1 MIRNI
6 KKNIIFILNLLII
19 CLFANIVIRI
29 MGLEEG
35 NKVSLSYFI
44 DNILKSI
51 YFISDNGEKTMNFV
65 RILTIISMYL
75 VVEINIINY
84 SCYLSEG
91 MKEIVR
97 YHSKSKFDYLVKV
110 LKISQKYVLKNII
123 YWMILISFIV
133 FILNKFQIA
142 NFNDIVILVWFLVIN
157 YVFTSFIILV
167 SNIPLTTIIL
177 FVSKLFIYNIFL
189 GKEYYLLI
197 IIALI
202 LLVYLNITRK
212 IGEKLWKLGWRK

>member
-1 MIRNI
+1 MTRNI

-19 CLFANIVIRI
+19 CFFANIVIRI

-35 NKVSLSYFI
+35 NKVSISYFI

-133 FILNKFQIA
+133 FILNKVQIA

-177 FVSKLFIYNIFL
+177 FVSKLFIYNIFS

-202 LLVYLNITRK
+202 LIIYLNIIRK
-212 IGEKLWKLGWRK
+212 IGEKLWKLG

>member
-1 MIRNI
+1 MTRNI
-6 KKNIIFILNLLII
+6 KKNIILILNLLII

-51 YFISDNGEKTMNFV
+51 YFISDDGEKAMNFV

-75 VVEINIINY
+75 VIEINIINY

-110 LKISQKYVLKNII
+110 LKISQKYILQSICCWIVMLLFAIFII
-123 YWMILISFIV
+123 NKVEV
-133 FILNKFQIA
+133 FSI
-142 NFNDIVILVWFLVIN
+142 NDIIMLLWFLFIN

-167 SNIPLTTIIL
+167 SNIPLTTIML

-202 LLVYLNITRK
+202 LLIYLNITRK
-212 IGEKLWKLGWRK
+212 IGEKLWKLG

>member
-1 MIRNI
+1 MTRNI

-19 CLFANIVIRI
+19 CLFANIVIRT

-97 YHSKSKFDYLVKV
+97 YHSKSKFDYLVKL
-110 LKISQKYVLKNII
+110 LKVSQKYILQSICYWII
-123 YWMILISFIV
+123 MLLFAIFIINKVEVVSINDIIILI
-133 FILNKFQIA
+133 
-142 NFNDIVILVWFLVIN
+142 WFLVIN

-197 IIALI
+197 IIELI
-202 LLVYLNITRK
+202 LIMYLNINRK
-212 IGEKLWKLGWRK
+212 IGEKLWKLG

>member
-1 MIRNI
+1 MKKQII
-6 KKNIIFILNLLII
+6 KIFLI
-19 CLFANIVIRI
+19 CLHIYLIYFITNIVIYTFGI
-29 MGLEEG
+29 EKE
-35 NKVSLSYFI
+35 NKVNVSYFI
-44 DNILKSI
+44 NNIKTLFMI
-51 YFISDNGEKTMNFV
+51 LENGETEINLLK
-65 RILTIISMYL
+65 IIGVVSMYL

-84 SCYLSEG
+84 ICYLTEG

-97 YHSKSKFDYLVKV
+97 YHSKSKFDYLVKL
-110 LKISQKYVLKNII
+110 LKVSQKYILQSICCWIVMLLFAIFII
-123 YWMILISFIV
+123 
-133 FILNKFQIA
+133 NKVEVVSI
-142 NFNDIVILVWFLVIN
+142 NDIIMIVWFLLIN
-157 YVFTSFIILV
+157 YVFTSFIILI

-212 IGEKLWKLGWRK
+212 IGEKLWKLG

>member
-1 MIRNI
+1 MTRNI
-6 KKNIIFILNLLII
+6 KKNIILILNLLII
-19 CLFANIVIRI
+19 CLFANIVIRTI
-29 MGLEEG
+29 GLEEG

-133 FILNKFQIA
+133 FILNKVQIA
-142 NFNDIVILVWFLVIN
+142 NFNDIVILVWFLFIN

-197 IIALI
+197 LI
-202 LLVYLNITRK
+202 LLILIIYLNITRK
-212 IGEKLWKLGWRK
+212 IGEKLWKLG

>member
-1 MIRNI
+1 MSRNI
-6 KKNIIFILNLLII
+6 KKNIILILNLLII
-19 CLFANIVIRI
+19 CLFANIVIRT

-51 YFISDNGEKTMNFV
+51 YFISDDGEKAMNFV

-123 YWMILISFIV
+123 YWIILISFIV
-133 FILNKFQIA
+133 FILNKVQIA

-197 IIALI
+197 IMGLI
-202 LLVYLNITRK
+202 LIIYLNITRK
-212 IGEKLWKLGWRK
+212 IGEKLWKLG

>member
-1 MIRNI
+1 MKKQII
-6 KKNIIFILNLLII
+6 KIFLI
-19 CLFANIVIRI
+19 CLHIYLIYFITNIVIYTF
-29 MGLEEG
+29 GTEKE
-35 NKVSLSYFI
+35 NKVNVSYFI
-44 DNILKSI
+44 NNIKTLFMI
-51 YFISDNGEKTMNFV
+51 LENGETEINLLK
-65 RILTIISMYL
+65 IIGVVSMYL

-84 SCYLSEG
+84 ICYLTEG

-110 LKISQKYVLKNII
+110 LKVSQKYILQSICCWIVMLLFAIFII
-123 YWMILISFIV
+123 
-133 FILNKFQIA
+133 NKVEVVSI
-142 NFNDIVILVWFLVIN
+142 NDIIMIVWFLLIN
-157 YVFTSFIILV
+157 YIFTSFIILV

-212 IGEKLWKLGWRK
+212 IGEKLWKLG

>member
-1 MIRNI
+1 MTRNI

-19 CLFANIVIRI
+19 CLFANIVIRT

-75 VVEINIINY
+75 VIEINIINY

-133 FILNKFQIA
+133 FILNKVQIA

-189 GKEYYLLI
+189 GKEYYLLMI
-197 IIALI
+197 MGLI
-202 LLVYLNITRK
+202 LIIYLNITRK
-212 IGEKLWKLGWRK
+212 IGEKLWKLG

>member
-1 MIRNI
+1 MTRNI

-35 NKVSLSYFI
+35 NKVSISYFI

-51 YFISDNGEKTMNFV
+51 YFISDDGEKAMNFV

-75 VVEINIINY
+75 VIEINIINY

-91 MKEIVR
+91 MKEIVK

-110 LKISQKYVLKNII
+110 LKISQKYIFQSICCWIVMLLFAIFII
-123 YWMILISFIV
+123 
-133 FILNKFQIA
+133 NKVEVVSI
-142 NFNDIVILVWFLVIN
+142 NDIIMLVWFLFIN

-197 IIALI
+197 IIVLI

-212 IGEKLWKLGWRK
+212 IGEKLWKLG

>member
-1 MIRNI
+1 MTRNI
-6 KKNIIFILNLLII
+6 KKNIILILNLLII
-19 CLFANIVIRI
+19 CLFANIVTRI

-51 YFISDNGEKTMNFV
+51 YFISDDGEKAMNFV

-133 FILNKFQIA
+133 FILNKVQIA
-142 NFNDIVILVWFLVIN
+142 NFNDIFIFVWFLVIN

-212 IGEKLWKLGWRK
+212 IGEKLWKLG

>member
-1 MIRNI
+1 MTRNI

-19 CLFANIVIRI
+19 CLFANIVIRTI
-29 MGLEEG
+29 GLEEG

-75 VVEINIINY
+75 VIEINIINY

-110 LKISQKYVLKNII
+110 LKISQKYILKNII

-133 FILNKFQIA
+133 FILNKVQIA
-142 NFNDIVILVWFLVIN
+142 NFNDIVILIWFLVIN

-202 LLVYLNITRK
+202 LIIYLNITRK
-212 IGEKLWKLGWRK
+212 IGEKLWELG